1 MTSNQSLE
9 GITVIDCS
17 QILAGPFCS
26 MLLADHGARVIKVEK
41 PNGGDDVRGW
51 GPPFIGDDS
60 SAFVQLN
67 RNKESIS
74 LDIKENPGKEILKK
88 LIKTA
93 DVLIENSRVGTMD
106 KLGFGYDDVKKINS
120 KIIYCSIT
128 GFGSEG
134 PYSKRGGFDLIAQG
148 MSGLMSITGHPDSP
162 PAKVGVP
169 IADLNTGMFAM
180 QGILSAYIHRLKKNE
195 GQYME
200 VSLLESALAYT
211 MYESSIYFTTGKIST
226 PDGSAHRLTAPYQAF
241 KTKDGYIN
249 IGAANQS
256 NWERLLNVLGLENLN
271 KDPDFSDSKSRQ
283 VNRKKLEKI
292 LEKIF
297 ITKSSKEWIKMLI
310 ESSIPSGPIYN
321 MKEVWEDEQVK
332 YRKMD
337 VKLDHPK
344 QKKSRNIGV
353 AVKLSKTPGKIKT
366 PAPLYGEHSSKIL
379 KELGYSEDEI
389 KNLINSNIS
398 GMG

>member
-74 LDIKENPGKEILKK
+74 LDIKEKSGKEILKK

-106 KLGFGYDDVKKINS
+106 KLGFGYNDVKKINS

-297 ITKSSKEWIKMLI
+297 ITKSSKEWIKILI

-344 QKKSRNIGV
+344 QKNSRNIGV

>member
-74 LDIKENPGKEILKK
+74 LDIKEKSGKEILKK
-88 LIKTA
+88 LLKTA

-366 PAPLYGEHSSKIL
+366 PAPLYGEHSVKIL

-398 GMG
+398 GMR

>member
-60 SAFVQLN
+60 SAFVQIN

-74 LDIKENPGKEILKK
+74 LDIKEKSGKEILKK

-344 QKKSRNIGV
+344 QKNSRNIGV

-366 PAPLYGEHSSKIL
+366 PAPLYGEHSVKIL

-389 KNLINSNIS
+389 KNLINLNIS

>member
-1 MTSNQSLE
+1 
-9 GITVIDCS
+9 
-17 QILAGPFCS
+17 

-74 LDIKENPGKEILKK
+74 LDIKEKSGKEILKK

-321 MKEVWEDEQVK
+321 MKEVWEDKQVK

-344 QKKSRNIGV
+344 QKNSRNIGV

-366 PAPLYGEHSSKIL
+366 PAPLYGEHSVKIL

>member
-51 GPPFIGDDS
+51 GPPFIGNDS

-74 LDIKENPGKEILKK
+74 LDIKEKSGKEILKK

-271 KDPDFSDSKSRQ
+271 KDPEFSDSKSRQ

-297 ITKSSKEWIKMLI
+297 ITKSSKEWINILI
-310 ESSIPSGPIYN
+310 ENSIPSGPIYN

-337 VKLDHPK
+337 VELDHPK
-344 QKKSRNIGV
+344 QKNIRNIGV

-366 PAPLYGEHSSKIL
+366 SAPLYGEHSIKIL

-389 KNLINSNIS
+389 KKLIKSNIS

>member
-41 PNGGDDVRGW
+41 PNGGDDVRSW

-74 LDIKENPGKEILKK
+74 LDIKEKSGKEILKK

-106 KLGFGYDDVKKINS
+106 KLGFGYNDVKKINS

-271 KDPDFSDSKSRQ
+271 KDPEFSDSKNRQ
-283 VNRKKLEKI
+283 LNRKKLEKI

-389 KNLINSNIS
+389 KNLINLNIS

>member
-74 LDIKENPGKEILKK
+74 LDIKEKSGKEILKK

-271 KDPDFSDSKSRQ
+271 KDPEFSDSKNRQ
-283 VNRKKLEKI
+283 INRKKLEKI

-344 QKKSRNIGV
+344 QKNSRNIGV

-398 GMG
+398 GMR